1 MFSSGW
7 SFSKI
12 FQDFD
17 TYDVWPITSRR
28 TQNTFYDK
36 WTVYWNEFTQCQ
48 CSDLCHEEV
57 YSQCRHQWRKR
68 QNEHKP
74 PVNSLQITATE
85 WPTSMATP
93 RLVSAILRRHS
104 GRKQANTQTRSISAD
119 WLLTCGLTSHS
130 TQNRSFW
137 RRFPK
142 PIPWLG
148 MEKKPGLEK
157 TFKM

>member
-7 SFSKI
+7 SFSRI

-74 PVNSLQITATE
+74 PVNCLQITATE
-85 WPTSMATP
+85 WTTSMATP

-119 WLLTCGLTSHS
+119 WLIDLWFYVTLDTKQVILE
-130 TQNRSFW
+130 T
-137 RRFPK
+137 FPQAN
-142 PIPWLG
+142 PLAWYG
-148 MEKKPGLEK
+148 KKVWFG
-157 TFKM
+157 